1 MESRQ
6 NVPQESKKKR
16 QSGQT
21 LVEFILLL
29 LVIVMVSFGFLR
41 VANGSLG
48 RLWETYVRLIVD
60 DPQQNGAITIP

>member
-1 MESRQ
+1 MESGQ
-6 NVPQESKKKR
+6 ITPAELKKKR
-16 QSGQT
+16 QAGQT

-41 VANGSLG
+41 VANGNLG

-60 DPQQNGAITIP
+60 DPGQNGAITIP